1 MIGTDGC
8 PSTQRQYTATSI
20 AWGDC
25 AEIMLL
31 APGHI

>member
-1 MIGTDGC
+1 MIGTDGV
-8 PSTQRQYTATSI
+8 PLNSAPIYRDI
-20 AWGDC
+20 NRMGR